1 MDDQDLPNVSN
12 NLYAHVEEY
21 DFSGEAGDLK
31 QSFVSC
37 NDIAIFQDGVMKL
50 VKHVQVNKAQ
60 RPDDIKQFILISLGR
75 KLDLFAYRVGRGVDA
90 KLFTLNAF
98 YKHMEKPKAHARLL
112 FADFS
117 SLLNTVNHTL

>member
-60 RPDDIKQFILISLGR
+60 RPDEVCKPVLHFCSVHLGGVFQHLQFRFRSHSR
-75 KLDLFAYRVGRGVDA
+75 PVE
-90 KLFTLNAF
+90 AF
-98 YKHMEKPKAHARLL
+98 
-112 FADFS
+112 
-117 SLLNTVNHTL
+117 